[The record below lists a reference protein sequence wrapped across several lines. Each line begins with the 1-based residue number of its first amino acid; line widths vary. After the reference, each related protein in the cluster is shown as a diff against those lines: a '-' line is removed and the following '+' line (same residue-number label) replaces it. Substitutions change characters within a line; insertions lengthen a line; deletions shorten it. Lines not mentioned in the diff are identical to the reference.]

1 MKFAISSLILA
12 SAVIISAIGRATA
25 QLFPDFDAIGHST
38 VKPISVKA
46 GGRVTLTTSFL
57 FLETRRR
64 QLRELAFADEILY
77 WATPNEADIPAYG
90 DLEELSNKNKTK
102 TSHPKSSKHGNSTD
116 VRLVRS
122 RIMPNTWRPKLR
134 SNITGSTNFM
144 SIPTTGL
151 VALEDYKIINK
162 FRIGK
167 RYPSGSVITFYVYAE
182 YGGFNLLQEFL
193 DVYVR

>member
-1 MKFAISSLILA
+1 MKFATSSLILA

-25 QLFPDFDAIGHST
+25 QFPTFDAIGHST

-64 QLRELAFADEILY
+64 ELRELAFADEILY
-77 WATPNEADIPAYG
+77 WATTNEDDLPPPEDFLPNT
-90 DLEELSNKNKTK
+90 NKNKTK

-167 RYPSGSVITFYVYAE
+167 RYPSGSVITFYVFVD
-182 YGGFNLLQEFL
+182 YGGFPLLEEFL